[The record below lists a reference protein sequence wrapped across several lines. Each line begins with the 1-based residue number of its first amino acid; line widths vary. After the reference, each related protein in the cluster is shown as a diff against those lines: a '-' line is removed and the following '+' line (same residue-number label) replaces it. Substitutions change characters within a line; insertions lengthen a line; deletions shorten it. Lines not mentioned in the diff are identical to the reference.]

1 MDVRKH
7 NRVAWDRKA
16 VEGDRWTVPVS
27 TEVIA
32 RARTGQWEV
41 LLTPTRPV
49 PRNWFPELHGA
60 DVLCLASG
68 GGQQGP
74 VLSAAGAT
82 VTVFDNSPAQLDQD
96 RSVAEREGLKLD
108 TVEGDM
114 SDLKAFGSESFDL
127 VFHPCSNCFVPDV
140 RPIWRECHRVLR
152 PGGSLLAGFVNPV
165 RYLFDDER
173 RENGNL
179 EVRYSIPYS
188 DLTSLAQEE
197 LQELVLD
204 PGVPLEFGHTLEDL
218 IGGQTDAGFLICGFY
233 EDRLGPDQDD
243 PISQYLATLAAT
255 LAIRP

>member
-1 MDVRKH
+1 MDVRKY
-7 NRVAWDRKA
+7 NRLAWDRKA

-27 TEVIA
+27 SEVIA
-32 RARTGQWEV
+32 RARAGQWEV

-49 PRNWFPELHGA
+49 PRNWFPKLHGA

-82 VTVFDNSPAQLDQD
+82 VTVFDNSPAQLDRD
-96 RSVAEREGLKLD
+96 RSVAVREGLKLE

-114 SDLKAFGSESFDL
+114 SDLGAFGSESFDL

-179 EVRYSIPYS
+179 EVRHSIPYS
-188 DLTSLAQEE
+188 DLTSLAEE
-197 LQELVLD
+197 EFQQLVLD
-204 PGVPLEFGHTLEDL
+204 PGVPLEFGHTLEDQ
-218 IGGQTDAGFLICGFY
+218 IGGQIDAGFLICGFY
-233 EDRLGPDQDD
+233 EDRLDQDD
-243 PISQYLATLAAT
+243 PVSEYLATLVAT
-255 LAIRP
+255 FAVRP